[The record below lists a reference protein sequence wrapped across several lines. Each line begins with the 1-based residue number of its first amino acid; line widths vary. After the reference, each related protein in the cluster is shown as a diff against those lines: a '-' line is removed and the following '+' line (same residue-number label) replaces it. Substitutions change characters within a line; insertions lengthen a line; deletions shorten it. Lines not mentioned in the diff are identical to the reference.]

1 MVAERVIG
9 NLNRAL
15 HDLLAADPNLYL
27 LGEDVVDPYGGAFK
41 ATRGLSSRY
50 PERVLSTPLS
60 EGAIVGAGGG
70 LALAGD
76 AAIVEIM
83 FGDFIGLAFDQILN
97 FASKSVSMYG
107 SRRSMRLVVRCP
119 TGGNRGYGPTHSQSP
134 QKHFVGIPGLSL
146 YEMTPLHDNRAVLGE
161 ALASGVPAIFFEDKV
176 LYTRRM
182 LNDGAP
188 DGEIDD
194 LFRFAM
200 AGGQL
205 GTARVHLGGANGA
218 GAAVPAD
225 CVLIAPGGVVHR
237 ALDAMRVL
245 LLEDDVA
252 CELLVPAR
260 LYPLDVDELVALI
273 GHAGRAGCVCVVEES
288 TAGGTWGSEVA
299 ATLHQRLWG
308 VLRRPV
314 RLVHSADS
322 IIPTAA
328 HLERDVLVRADTI
341 RSAVLEVLRD

>member
-1 MVAERVIG
+1 MAAERVIG

-15 HDLLAADPNLYL
+15 HDLLAEDPNLYL

-41 ATRGLSSRY
+41 ATKGLSSRY

-107 SRRSMRLVVRCP
+107 SRRSIRLVVRCP

-182 LNDGAP
+182 FN
-188 DGEIDD
+188 DGEIDE
-194 LFRFAM
+194 LFRFTM
-200 AGGQL
+200 TGGQL
-205 GTARVHLGGANGA
+205 GTARVHLGGANDV

-225 CVLIAPGGVVHR
+225 CVLIAPGGMVHR

-245 LLEDDVA
+245 LLEGEVV

-273 GHAGRAGCVCVVEES
+273 GDAGRVCVLEES

-299 ATLHQRLWG
+299 AALHQRLWG
-308 VLRRPV
+308 ALRRPV

-328 HLERDVLVRADTI
+328 HLERDVLVQADTI
-341 RSAVLEVLRD
+341 RSAVLEVLHD